1 MITIRVEAAEDVDA
15 VWRVNE
21 AAFGRAGEAD
31 LVDALRRR
39 GAVILSLVAEQEGAV
54 VGHILFSPVTIS
66 DGDKTV
72 TAVGLGPMAVAPG
85 YQGMGIG
92 SQLVEA
98 GIAWLREAGHRVVI
112 VLGHP
117 EYYPRF
123 GFVLASR
130 HGIRWEN
137 EVPED
142 VFMALAL
149 HPGGL
154 AGVRGVVR
162 YQPEFGGV

>member
-39 GAVILSLVAEQEGAV
+39 GAVILSLVAEQEGEV

-66 DGDKTV
+66 DDDKRV

-85 YQGMGIG
+85 YQRMGIG

-98 GIAWLREAGHRVVI
+98 GLMWLREAGHEVVI

-117 EYYPRF
+117 KYYPRF
-123 GFVLASR
+123 GFVPASR
-130 HGIRWEN
+130 HGIRWEHDA
-137 EVPED
+137 PEE
-142 VFMALAL
+142 VFMALSL

-154 AGVRGVVR
+154 AGVRGIVR